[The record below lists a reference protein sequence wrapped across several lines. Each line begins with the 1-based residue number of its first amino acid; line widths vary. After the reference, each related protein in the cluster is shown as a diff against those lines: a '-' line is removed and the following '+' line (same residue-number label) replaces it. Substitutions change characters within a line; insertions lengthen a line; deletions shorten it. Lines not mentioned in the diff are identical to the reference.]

1 MDGSAE
7 MSFVNRYV
15 LKSRRKRLLYELS
28 TPSKRRDAL
37 SRFCHQAPQLLDSAR
52 IRMQGED
59 LDRSAPFLS
68 FVRDHDGLCLVLSP
82 DCYPDGEQMMLH
94 DALSWAVSWPD
105 AVLILGNGFAV
116 VFGEVVK
123 GGRGKYL
130 LV

>member
-1 MDGSAE
+1 MDGLAE
-7 MSFVNRYV
+7 VSFVNRYV
-15 LKSRRKRLLYELS
+15 LKSRRERLLYELS
-28 TPSKRRDAL
+28 TPSKCRDAL
-37 SRFCHQAPQLLDSAR
+37 SRFCHQASQLLDPAR

-105 AVLILGNGFAV
+105 AVLILGNGLAV
-116 VFGEVVK
+116 VFGEAFK
-123 GGRGKYL
+123 GGRGKFL